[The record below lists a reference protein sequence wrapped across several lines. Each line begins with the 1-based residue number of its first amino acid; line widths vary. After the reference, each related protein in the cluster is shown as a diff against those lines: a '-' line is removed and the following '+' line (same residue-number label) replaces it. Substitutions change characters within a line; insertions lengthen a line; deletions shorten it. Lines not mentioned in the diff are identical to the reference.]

1 MANIGQIIENKYEIL
16 KRIGKGGMSEVYLAM
31 DRNLNKQWAVKEIK
45 KKAHDKNNEVVIQSA
60 IAEANMM
67 KKLDHPCLPRIV
79 DIIDRKNVIYVVMDY
94 IEGEP
99 LSKILEKYGAQ
110 PQETARNW
118 LFLVPENPYKKVW
131 FSVLAGVYGTA
142 VDLIPGM
149 ITATVIMGEQPGIM
163 ILWYLT
169 FLIVDFLYS
178 QVGLLM
184 EALIPVTSMDVV
196 KSMIQMILRCLILV
210 VLSVLVMIGY
220 FAWGIAGALILTC
233 IASAGIGGV
242 IFWVYPW
249 MLHRGK

>member
-1 MANIGQIIENKYEIL
+1 MFF
-16 KRIGKGGMSEVYLAM
+16 
-31 DRNLNKQWAVKEIK
+31 RNMGNP
-45 KKAHDKNNEVVIQSA
+45 
-60 IAEANMM
+60 IA
-67 KKLDHPCLPRIV
+67 
-79 DIIDRKNVIYVVMDY
+79 
-94 IEGEP
+94 
-99 LSKILEKYGAQ
+99 
-110 PQETARNW
+110 QETARNW

-149 ITATVIMGEQPGIM
+149 IAATVVMGEQPGIM